1 MAGCFR
7 FPKQDFATDPL
18 ADSIVKAVN
27 AHDAEALRQIT
38 KAHTIDELNTALG
51 ADDQGEVPPLII
63 YWDQH
68 SIGVMLDVAESAC
81 EAKNFNS
88 MFRFLTKL
96 LLSVGFSESGLDSL
110 KGVHA
115 PRIDRMTAEGGS
127 DQSTN
132 EATMVEASFV
142 VD

>member
-7 FPKQDFATDPL
+7 FPNQDHATDPL

-27 AHDAEALRQIT
+27 AHDADALRQIT

-68 SIGVMLDVAESAC
+68 SIGVMLDVAESAF
-81 EAKNFNS
+81 EAKNFDS

-115 PRIDRMTAEGGS
+115 PRIDRMTATGES
-127 DQSTN
+127 DASNKT
-132 EATMVEASFV
+132 TMVKSSSV

>member
-7 FPKQDFATDPL
+7 FPIQTTATDPL

-27 AHDAEALRQIT
+27 AHNAIALRQIT

-81 EAKNFNS
+81 EAKNFDS

-115 PRIDRMTAEGGS
+115 PRIDRMTATGES
-127 DQSTN
+127 DASNKT
-132 EATMVEASFV
+132 TMVKSSSV

>member
-27 AHDAEALRQIT
+27 AHDADALRQIT

-63 YWDQH
+63 YWD
-68 SIGVMLDVAESAC
+68 SNTIGVMLDVAESAF
-81 EAKNFNS
+81 EAKNFDS

-115 PRIDRMTAEGGS
+115 PRIDRMTATGES
-127 DQSTN
+127 DASNKT
-132 EATMVEASFV
+132 TMVKSSSV

>member
-27 AHDAEALRQIT
+27 AHDADALRQIT
-38 KAHTIDELNTALG
+38 KAHTIDELNMALG

-68 SIGVMLDVAESAC
+68 SIGVMLDVAESAF
-81 EAKNFNS
+81 EAKNFDS

-115 PRIDRMTAEGGS
+115 PRIDRMTATGES
-127 DQSTN
+127 DASNKT
-132 EATMVEASFV
+132 TMVKSSSV

>member
-7 FPKQDFATDPL
+7 FPIQTTATDPL

-27 AHDAEALRQIT
+27 AHDANALRQIT

-68 SIGVMLDVAESAC
+68 SIGVMLDVAESAF
-81 EAKNFNS
+81 EAKNFDS

-115 PRIDRMTAEGGS
+115 PRIDRMTATGES
-127 DQSTN
+127 DASNKT
-132 EATMVEASFV
+132 TMVKSSSV